1 MPLSK
6 DELLALLRDIENE
19 RVERTISTDNTKK
32 MSEAICAF
40 ANDIRNT
47 KQPGY
52 YIIGVD
58 DNGNFDGQVFSDEQ
72 LRSYAGIRNSG
83 TILPPPAMMVYKEK
97 FEDGEIAIVEVQP
110 SEDTPVRYKGVIWI
124 RIGARKA
131 EANTE
136 EERILTEKGLI
147 HSSSFD
153 SRPCREATIDDL
165 DIELFQKEYLPKAV
179 SPATLAKDKRTVVQ
193 QMASLRLFDTRYNCP
208 TFAGILLLG
217 HNPQYF
223 IPGAYIQYVRFAGAD
238 RATKVLKEN
247 RFKGNLITMLKELE
261 YFIKYSIENKRP
273 EFVSVLREE
282 MRINYPWEA
291 IRELAMN
298 AVMHRAYNG
307 NNSPIKFYEYSDRIE
322 IDNPGNLYGKVNVEN
337 FPNETDYRNPNIA
350 EIMLNLGYVNRFG
363 SGVNT
368 VAILLTENGNAPAE
382 FILSDYTTFKVVV
395 KNADVIEKRENGTD
409 SGTDGT
415 DENKN
420 VIENN
425 DNVIEKSQDVIEN
438 VIENSEDVIE
448 KNQDAIENVIENSEN
463 VIEKSQ
469 DVIEKSRAD
478 IILEI
483 MRKDKRVSVRQ
494 LASKLGVNS
503 RTIFREIDALK
514 SNGKIQRIGGDKGG
528 TWEVI
533 DEDSP

>member
-1 MPLSK
+1 MPLTK
-6 DELLALLRDIENE
+6 DEIRSLLSDIENE
-19 RVERTISTDNTKK
+19 RVERTLSTDNTKK
-32 MSEAICAF
+32 MSEAICSF

-47 KQPGY
+47 KKPGY
-52 YIIGVD
+52 FMIGAD
-58 DNGNFDGQVFSDEQ
+58 DNGKLDGQTFTDEQ
-72 LRSYAGIRNSG
+72 LRSYAGLRNSG
-83 TILPPPAMMVYKEK
+83 TILPPPAMMVYKET
-97 FEDGEIAIVEVQP
+97 FPEGEIAVIEVQP

-136 EERILTEKGLI
+136 EERILTEKGQV

-153 SRPCREATIDDL
+153 GRPCREATIDDI
-165 DIELFQKEYLPKAV
+165 DVELFNKEYLPKAV
-179 SPATLAKDKRTVVQ
+179 SPVTLAKDKRTPIQ
-193 QMASLRLFDTRYNCP
+193 QMASLRLFDTRFNCP
-208 TFAGILLLG
+208 TYAGILLLG
-217 HNPQYF
+217 HDPQYF
-223 IPGAYIQYVRFAGAD
+223 IPGAYIQYVRFAGTT

-282 MRINYPWEA
+282 PRINYPWEA

-322 IDNPGNLYGKVNVEN
+322 IDNPGNLYGKVNLEN

-368 VAILLTENGNAPAE
+368 VSTLLEENKSNPAE
-382 FILSDYTTFKVVV
+382 FLLGDYTTFKVVV
-395 KNADVIEKRENGTD
+395 KNADVIECGTNINPDTANKGPIVTNDGTNTDTNDATNGSKRNN
-409 SGTDGT
+409 SGTIAEQSGT
-415 DENKN
+415 MSGTIRNNEESIDNIQDLVLDQIRRDKRISIKQLSKMFNKTRASMFR
-420 VIENN
+420 I
-425 DNVIEKSQDVIEN
+425 IEKLKAEG
-438 VIENSEDVIE
+438 
-448 KNQDAIENVIENSEN
+448 
-463 VIEKSQ
+463 
-469 DVIEKSRAD
+469 R
-478 IILEI
+478 L
-483 MRKDKRVSVRQ
+483 RRVGS
-494 LASKLGVNS
+494 
-503 RTIFREIDALK
+503 LK
-514 SNGKIQRIGGDKGG
+514 SG

-533 DEDSP
+533 E

>member
-1 MPLSK
+1 MPLTK
-6 DELLALLRDIENE
+6 DEIRSLLSDIENE

-47 KQPGY
+47 KKPGY
-52 YIIGVD
+52 FIIGAD
-58 DNGNFDGQVFSDEQ
+58 DNGKLDGQTFTDEQ
-72 LRSYAGIRNSG
+72 LRSYAGLRNAG
-83 TILPPPAMMVYKEK
+83 TILPPPALMVYKET
-97 FEDGEIAIVEVQP
+97 FPDGEVAIIEVQP

-136 EERILTEKGLI
+136 EERILTERGQV

-153 SRPCREATIDDL
+153 GRPCREATIDDI
-165 DIELFQKEYLPKAV
+165 DIDLFKNEYLPKAV
-179 SPATLAKDKRTVVQ
+179 SPTTLAKDKRSVTQ
-193 QMASLRLFDTRYNCP
+193 QLASLRLFDTRFNCP

-217 HNPQYF
+217 HDPQYF
-223 IPGAYIQYVRFAGAD
+223 IPGAYIQYVKFAGKT

-247 RFKGNLITMLKELE
+247 SFKGNLIFMLKELE

-282 MRINYPWEA
+282 PRINYPWEA

-322 IDNPGNLYGKVNVEN
+322 IDNPGNLYGKVNLEN

-368 VAILLTENGNAPAE
+368 VSTLLEENGSVPAE
-382 FILSDYTTFKVVV
+382 FLLGDYTTFKVVV
-395 KNADVIEKRENGTD
+395 QNADVIENGTDGTDKTPEIVVHTTESGTDGTDKSEFGTD
-409 SGTDGT
+409 SGTDKISRE
-415 DENKN
+415 DAILNLMRNNKRISIKEISVQLN
-420 VIENN
+420 IPRRTLFRIIDTLKTSNRIKRVGS
-425 DNVIEKSQDVIEN
+425 EKS
-438 VIENSEDVIE
+438 
-448 KNQDAIENVIENSEN
+448 
-463 VIEKSQ
+463 
-469 DVIEKSRAD
+469 
-478 IILEI
+478 
-483 MRKDKRVSVRQ
+483 
-494 LASKLGVNS
+494 
-503 RTIFREIDALK
+503 
-514 SNGKIQRIGGDKGG
+514 G

-533 DEDSP
+533 E